1 MIKGDDLVESIIK
14 KQIFN
19 EKLKDEGL
27 IELSEDD
34 EIEEES
40 IEDSNSSR
48 R

>member
-19 EKLKDEGL
+19 EKLKDGGL